1 LELSKSTENAVN
13 KDIISIIVLIKLNSW
28 CMVYGE
34 ESSHKFLKW
43 SSSMR
48 MMRYITITPADNKG
62 KGKLL
67 APQIDE
73 VELLV

>member
-1 LELSKSTENAVN
+1 
-13 KDIISIIVLIKLNSW
+13 
-28 CMVYGE
+28 
-34 ESSHKFLKW
+34 
-43 SSSMR
+43 MR